1 MHWLQLHINMLT
13 AFDNAHSY
21 ICSSLLSNFVYMC
34 YIIIIIGIYADVVQK
49 VQDNYNDLI
58 NLNATAM
65 LPSLYAK
72 SVITL
77 VNKDTISITKPLER
91 DKMQY
96 LLDQIIIP
104 SLQAGVIQKFK
115 LFLEVMEKSDDVVTK
130 TMAQKLG
137 TWSYVAMYSMDNALL

>member
-1 MHWLQLHINMLT
+1 MLT

-21 ICSSLLSNFVYMC
+21 IRSSLLSNFVYMC

-49 VQDNYNDLI
+49 IKDNYNDLI
-58 NLNATAM
+58 NLNTTAM

-77 VNKDTISITKPLER
+77 VDKDTISITKPLER

>member
-1 MHWLQLHINMLT
+1 MLR
-13 AFDNAHSY
+13 
-21 ICSSLLSNFVYMC
+21 
-34 YIIIIIGIYADVVQK
+34 IIGIYADVVQK
-49 VQDNYNDLI
+49 VKDNYNDLI
-58 NLNATAM
+58 NLNTTAM

-77 VNKDTISITKPLER
+77 VDKDTISITKALER

-115 LFLEVMEKSDDVVTK
+115 LFLEVMENSEDTVTK
-130 TMAQKLG
+130 TVAQKLG
-137 TWSYVAMYSMDNALL
+137 TQSYLHSYRYTVLDNTL

>member
-1 MHWLQLHINMLT
+1 M
-13 AFDNAHSY
+13 AYSY
-21 ICSSLLSNFVYMC
+21 VASLLLSNLCVYVLH
-34 YIIIIIGIYADVVQK
+34 IIGIYANVVQK
-49 VQDNYNDLI
+49 VKDNYNDLI
-58 NLNATAM
+58 NLHTTAM

-77 VNKDTISITKPLER
+77 VDKDTISLTKALER

-115 LFLEVMEKSDDVVTK
+115 LFLEVMENSEDTVTK

-137 TWSYVAMYSMDNALL
+137 TQSYLRSYRYTVLNNTL

>member
-1 MHWLQLHINMLT
+1 MGAHAWML
-13 AFDNAHSY
+13 N
-21 ICSSLLSNFVYMC
+21 
-34 YIIIIIGIYADVVQK
+34 
-49 VQDNYNDLI
+49 LI
-58 NLNATAM
+58 NLNTTAM

-77 VNKDTISITKPLER
+77 VDKETISLTKALEC

-104 SLQAGVIQKFK
+104 SLQVGVIQKFK
-115 LFLEVMEKSDDVVTK
+115 LFLEVMGKSEDVVTK

-137 TWSYVAMYSMDNALL
+137 TYVGSHT